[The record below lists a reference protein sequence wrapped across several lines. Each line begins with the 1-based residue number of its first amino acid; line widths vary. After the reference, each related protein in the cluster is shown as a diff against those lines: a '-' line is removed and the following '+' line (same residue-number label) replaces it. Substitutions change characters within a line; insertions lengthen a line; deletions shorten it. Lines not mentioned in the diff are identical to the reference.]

1 MIRFIII
8 ILFVFGGYGFAQQKS
23 VFDIARS
30 GTMIEIEQ
38 LYKEKP
44 NCLNEVNEHGFSPL
58 ILACYKGN
66 TNVARFL
73 IEKKSNL
80 DYVSDEGTALM
91 AAVVRGKTD
100 LVQLLLENGANPN
113 LTNLQGTTALM
124 YATQFKNVELVKLLL
139 QHKADKTLVN
149 KDQKTAFEIAVF
161 SNNEEIINLL
171 K

>member
-1 MIRFIII
+1 MIRFLIV
-8 ILFVFGGYGFAQQKS
+8 FVIVTSNCFAQQKS
-23 VFDIARS
+23 IFDVARN
-30 GTMIEIEQ
+30 GTLNEIEQ
-38 LYKEKP
+38 LYTNNK
-44 NCLNEVNEHGFSPL
+44 NCINEINEYGFSAL

-66 TNVARFL
+66 SEVAKFL

-91 AAVVRGKTD
+91 AAVVREKNE
-100 LVQLLLENGANPN
+100 LAKSLLENGANPN

-124 YATQFKNVELVKLLL
+124 YATQFKNIELVKLLL
-139 QHKADKTLVN
+139 QYKADKTIVN
-149 KDQKTAFEIAVF
+149 KDQKTAFEFAVF